1 MAAAPKQTSTSLRV
15 KVKKKRPGI
24 HSKKSQSKLRSSK
37 NYTKSYS
44 GQGR

>member
-1 MAAAPKQTSTSLRV
+1 MAAPKQTSVTHRA
-15 KVKKKRPGI
+15 KKRKKRPGI